1 MNNRFEII
9 PSSLA
14 FKSAPIVDQQ
24 ISIDL
29 NQTQKELTQY
39 VRNNSLSLA
48 QLYQDERQ
56 ESSRFRPTFKV
67 QYLYDNTLTGT
78 TGYNPFKNNLY
89 YVDPIQSKLSG
100 VWKGFPQN
108 YEFDF
113 FRTRI
118 DDGHFD
124 YQASSAYTYNWTYY
138 LTYAAENDYSKPME
152 ATYEGTTINWISG
165 DGIPFIIFRQT
176 QGGANVISFQCLM
189 PHNLTIDNFVE
200 LSFAYDQQRV
210 FEIFSFGDSNYDSS
224 NYIFNI
230 LDIGYT
236 GNTFSDDTTG
246 TFKRVLDSNNLAE
259 TRSKY
264 FVRKN
269 RIVYN
274 EKDIIVTKTGF
285 ELNAFSNEKKLEYS
299 SITPNDITRISQKT
313 SSLTY
318 NFTLAKDLVLS
329 GLTDNHNRPVGE
341 VFLSIVNKGFS
352 GYFNKSNNGF
362 GLKQGWVFNI
372 TNDNDSWW
380 SESNQNSY
388 TDIPVDSYTLTNGT
402 TETFYYN
409 RVLEPDTLIDGDFCE
424 WNDYSQYELVVSRYV
439 QKIQYNQEV
448 FTTETTPTPNPDGYY
463 YLPHNPMT
471 LRVFS
476 DYIETSQVTGVE
488 GIPSYA
494 YYSEQN
500 QQFRWREPYLYGEFD
515 ELDRG
520 TNFPYLNRAHYPFSF
535 QIFRLIPEGS
545 NYQEVL
551 GGFDIAVQP
560 IVDDCE

>member
-1 MNNRFEII
+1 MNKFEIV
-9 PSSLA
+9 PSSLS

-24 ISIDL
+24 VNIEL

-39 VRNNSLSLA
+39 VRNNSLSLE
-48 QLYQDERQ
+48 QLYQDEKQ
-56 ESSRFRPTFKV
+56 ASSRFRPAFKI

-89 YVDPIQSKLSG
+89 YVEAAQSKLSG
-100 VWKGFPQN
+100 IWKGFPQY

-113 FRTRI
+113 FRPRI
-118 DDGHFD
+118 DDGHIN
-124 YQASSAYTYNWTYY
+124 YRASSAYTYNWTYY
-138 LTYAAENDYSKPME
+138 LSYAAENDFTKPMQ
-152 ATYEGTTINWISG
+152 ATYQGETINWVSG
-165 DGIPFIIFRQT
+165 DGIPFIVFKST
-176 QGGANVISFQCLM
+176 QGGANIISFQCLM

-200 LSFAYDQQRV
+200 LSLTYEGENV
-210 FEIFSFGDSNYDSS
+210 FGIFSFGDSNYESS

-236 GNTFSDDTTG
+236 GTTFSDGITG
-246 TFKRVLDSNNLAE
+246 TFKRVLDPNNLVE

-264 FVRKN
+264 YVRKN
-269 RIVYN
+269 RIVFN
-274 EKDIIVTKTGF
+274 EQDIIVTKTGF
-285 ELNAFSNEKKLEYS
+285 EINAFPNEKKLEFS

-318 NFTLAKDLVLS
+318 NVTLAKDLVLS
-329 GLTDNHNRPVGE
+329 GITDNHNRPVGE
-341 VFLSIVNKGFS
+341 VFLSIINKGFS
-352 GYFNKSNNGF
+352 GYFNKSSNGF

-372 TNDNDSWW
+372 NNVITPWW
-380 SESNQNSY
+380 SEFNQNSY
-388 TDIPVDSYTLTNGT
+388 TNIPVDSYTRTNGT

-409 RVLEPDTLIDGDFCE
+409 RVLNPGELLDGDFCE
-424 WNDYSQYELVVSRYV
+424 WNDFNQYELVVSRYV

-448 FTTETTPTPNPDGYY
+448 FTTEITPTGNPQGYY
-463 YLPHNPMT
+463 YLPHNTMV

-476 DYIETSQVTGVE
+476 DYIETAPSNQVE
-488 GIPSYA
+488 NIPTWA
-494 YYSEQN
+494 YFSEQA

-520 TNFPYLNRAHYPFSF
+520 TNFPYLNRAHYSFSY

-551 GGFDIAVQP
+551 SGFNIPIQP
-560 IVDDCE
+560 IIDDCE

>member
-1 MNNRFEII
+1 MNKFEIV
-9 PSSLA
+9 PSSLS

-24 ISIDL
+24 VNIEL

-39 VRNNSLSLA
+39 VRNNSLSLE

-56 ESSRFRPTFKV
+56 ASSRFRPAFKI

-89 YVDPIQSKLSG
+89 YVEPTQSKLSG
-100 VWKGFPQN
+100 IWKGYPQY

-113 FRTRI
+113 FRPRI
-118 DDGHFD
+118 DDGHIN
-124 YQASSAYTYNWTYY
+124 YRASSAYTYNWTYY
-138 LTYAAENDYSKPME
+138 LSYAAENDFTKPMQ
-152 ATYEGTTINWISG
+152 ATYQGETINWVSG
-165 DGIPFIIFRQT
+165 DGIPFIVFKST
-176 QGGANVISFQCLM
+176 QGGANIISFQCLM

-200 LSFAYDQQRV
+200 LSLSYEGENV
-210 FEIFSFGDSNYDSS
+210 FGIFSFGDSNYESS

-236 GNTFSDDTTG
+236 GTTFSDGITG
-246 TFKRVLDSNNLAE
+246 TFKRVLDPNNLVE

-264 FVRKN
+264 YVRKN
-269 RIVYN
+269 RIVFN
-274 EKDIIVTKTGF
+274 EQDIIVTKTGF
-285 ELNAFSNEKKLEYS
+285 EINAFPNEKKLEFS

-318 NFTLAKDLVLS
+318 NVTLAKDLVLS
-329 GLTDNHNRPVGE
+329 GITDNHNRPVGE
-341 VFLSIVNKGFS
+341 IFLSIINKGFS
-352 GYFNKSNNGF
+352 GYFNKSSNGF

-372 TNDNDSWW
+372 NNVITPWW
-380 SESNQNSY
+380 SEFNQNSY
-388 TDIPVDSYTLTNGT
+388 TNIPVDSYTRTNGT

-409 RVLEPDTLIDGDFCE
+409 RVLSPGELLDGDFCE
-424 WNDYSQYELVVSRYV
+424 WNDFNQYELVVSRYV

-448 FTTETTPTPNPDGYY
+448 FTTEITPTGNPQGYY
-463 YLPHNPMT
+463 YLPHNTMV

-476 DYIETSQVTGVE
+476 DYIETAPSNQVE
-488 GIPSYA
+488 NIPTWA
-494 YYSEQN
+494 YFSEQN

-520 TNFPYLNRAHYPFSF
+520 TNFPYLNRAHYSFSY

-551 GGFDIAVQP
+551 GGFNIPIQP
-560 IVDDCE
+560 IIDDCE

>member
-1 MNNRFEII
+1 MNKFEIV
-9 PSSLA
+9 PSSLS

-24 ISIDL
+24 VNIEL

-39 VRNNSLSLA
+39 VRNNSLSLE

-56 ESSRFRPTFKV
+56 ASSRFRPAFKI

-89 YVDPIQSKLSG
+89 YVEPTQSKLSG
-100 VWKGFPQN
+100 IWKGFPQY

-113 FRTRI
+113 FRPRI
-118 DDGHFD
+118 DDGHIN
-124 YQASSAYTYNWTYY
+124 YRASSAYTYNWTYY
-138 LTYAAENDYSKPME
+138 LSYAAENDFTKPMQ
-152 ATYEGTTINWISG
+152 ATYQGETINWVSG
-165 DGIPFIIFRQT
+165 DGIPFIVFKST
-176 QGGANVISFQCLM
+176 QGGANIISFQCLM

-200 LSFAYDQQRV
+200 LSLTYEGENV
-210 FEIFSFGDSNYDSS
+210 FGIFSFGDSNYESS

-236 GNTFSDDTTG
+236 GTTFSDGITG
-246 TFKRVLDSNNLAE
+246 TFKRVLDPNNLVG
-259 TRSKY
+259 TRSEY
-264 FVRKN
+264 YVRKN
-269 RIVYN
+269 RIVFN
-274 EKDIIVTKTGF
+274 EQDIIVTKTGF
-285 ELNAFSNEKKLEYS
+285 EINAFPNEKKLEFS

-318 NFTLAKDLVLS
+318 NVTLAKDLVLS
-329 GLTDNHNRPVGE
+329 GITDNHNRPVGE
-341 VFLSIVNKGFS
+341 IFLSIINKGFS
-352 GYFNKSNNGF
+352 GYFNKSSNGF

-372 TNDNDSWW
+372 NNVITPWW
-380 SESNQNSY
+380 SEFNQNSY
-388 TDIPVDSYTLTNGT
+388 TNIPVDSYTRTNGT

-409 RVLEPDTLIDGDFCE
+409 RVLNPGELLDGDFCE
-424 WNDYSQYELVVSRYV
+424 WNDFNQYELVVSRYV

-448 FTTETTPTPNPDGYY
+448 FTTEITPTGNPQGYY
-463 YLPHNPMT
+463 YLPHNTMV

-476 DYIETSQVTGVE
+476 DYIETAPSNQVE
-488 GIPSYA
+488 NIPTWA
-494 YYSEQN
+494 YFSEQA

-520 TNFPYLNRAHYPFSF
+520 TNFPYLNRAHYSFSY

-551 GGFDIAVQP
+551 SGFNIPIQP
-560 IVDDCE
+560 IIDDCE

>member
-89 YVDPIQSKLSG
+89 YVDPVQSKLSG

-409 RVLEPDTLIDGDFCE
+409 RVLEPGTLIDGDFCE

-448 FTTETTPTPNPDGYY
+448 FTTEATPTPNPDGYY

>member
-1 MNNRFEII
+1 MNKFEIV
-9 PSSLA
+9 PSSLS

-24 ISIDL
+24 VNIEL

-39 VRNNSLSLA
+39 VRNNSLSLE

-56 ESSRFRPTFKV
+56 ASSRFRPAFKI

-89 YVDPIQSKLSG
+89 YVEPTQSKLSG
-100 VWKGFPQN
+100 IWKGFPQY

-113 FRTRI
+113 FRPRI
-118 DDGHFD
+118 DDGHIN
-124 YQASSAYTYNWTYY
+124 YRASSAYTYNWTYY
-138 LTYAAENDYSKPME
+138 LSYAAENDFTKPMQ
-152 ATYEGTTINWISG
+152 ATYQGETINWVSG
-165 DGIPFIIFRQT
+165 DGIPFIVFKST
-176 QGGANVISFQCLM
+176 QGGANIISFQCLM

-200 LSFAYDQQRV
+200 LSLTYEGENV
-210 FEIFSFGDSNYDSS
+210 FGIFSFGDSNYESS

-236 GNTFSDDTTG
+236 GTTFSDGITG
-246 TFKRVLDSNNLAE
+246 TFKRVLDPNNLVE

-264 FVRKN
+264 YVRKN
-269 RIVYN
+269 RIVFN
-274 EKDIIVTKTGF
+274 EQDIIVTKTGF
-285 ELNAFSNEKKLEYS
+285 EINAFPNEKKLEFS

-318 NFTLAKDLVLS
+318 NVTLAKDLVLS
-329 GLTDNHNRPVGE
+329 GITDNHNRPVGE
-341 VFLSIVNKGFS
+341 VFLSIINKGFS
-352 GYFNKSNNGF
+352 GYFNKSSNGF

-372 TNDNDSWW
+372 NNVITPWW
-380 SESNQNSY
+380 SEFNQNSY
-388 TDIPVDSYTLTNGT
+388 TNIPVDSYTRTNGT

-409 RVLEPDTLIDGDFCE
+409 RVLNPGELLDGDFCE
-424 WNDYSQYELVVSRYV
+424 WNDFNQYELVVSRYV

-448 FTTETTPTPNPDGYY
+448 FTTEITPTGNPQGYY
-463 YLPHNPMT
+463 YLPHNTMV

-476 DYIETSQVTGVE
+476 DYIETAPSNQVE
-488 GIPSYA
+488 NIPTWA
-494 YYSEQN
+494 YFSEQA

-520 TNFPYLNRAHYPFSF
+520 TNFPYLNRAHYSFSY

-551 GGFDIAVQP
+551 SGFNIPIQP
-560 IVDDCE
+560 IIDDCE

>member
-1 MNNRFEII
+1 MNKFEIV
-9 PSSLA
+9 PSSLS

-24 ISIDL
+24 VNIEL

-39 VRNNSLSLA
+39 VRNNSLSLE

-56 ESSRFRPTFKV
+56 ASSRFRPAFKI

-89 YVDPIQSKLSG
+89 YVEPTQSKLSG
-100 VWKGFPQN
+100 IWKGFPQY

-113 FRTRI
+113 FRPRI
-118 DDGHFD
+118 DDGHIN
-124 YQASSAYTYNWTYY
+124 YRASSAYTYNWTYY
-138 LTYAAENDYSKPME
+138 LSYAAENDFTKPMQ
-152 ATYEGTTINWISG
+152 ATYQGETINWVSG
-165 DGIPFIIFRQT
+165 DGIPFIVFKST
-176 QGGANVISFQCLM
+176 QGGANIISFQCLM

-200 LSFAYDQQRV
+200 LSLSYEGENV
-210 FEIFSFGDSNYDSS
+210 FGIFSFGDSNYESS

-236 GNTFSDDTTG
+236 GTTFSDGITG
-246 TFKRVLDSNNLAE
+246 TFKRVLDPNNLVE

-264 FVRKN
+264 YVRKN
-269 RIVYN
+269 RIVFN
-274 EKDIIVTKTGF
+274 EQDIIVTKTGF
-285 ELNAFSNEKKLEYS
+285 EINAFPNEKKLEFS

-318 NFTLAKDLVLS
+318 NVTLAKDLVLS
-329 GLTDNHNRPVGE
+329 GITDNHNRPVGE
-341 VFLSIVNKGFS
+341 IFLSIINKGFS
-352 GYFNKSNNGF
+352 GYFNKSSNGF

-372 TNDNDSWW
+372 NNVITPWW
-380 SESNQNSY
+380 SEFNQNSY
-388 TDIPVDSYTLTNGT
+388 TNIPVDSYTRTNGT

-409 RVLEPDTLIDGDFCE
+409 RVLSPGELLDGDFCE
-424 WNDYSQYELVVSRYV
+424 WNDFNQYELVVSRYV

-448 FTTETTPTPNPDGYY
+448 FTTEITPTGNPQGYY
-463 YLPHNPMT
+463 YLPHNTMV

-476 DYIETSQVTGVE
+476 DYIETAPSNQVE
-488 GIPSYA
+488 NIPTWA
-494 YYSEQN
+494 YFSEQN

-520 TNFPYLNRAHYPFSF
+520 TNFPYLNRAHYSFSY

-551 GGFDIAVQP
+551 GGFNIPIQP
-560 IVDDCE
+560 IIDDCE

>member
-1 MNNRFEII
+1 MNKFEIV
-9 PSSLA
+9 PSSLS

-24 ISIDL
+24 VNIEL

-39 VRNNSLSLA
+39 VRNNSLSLE

-56 ESSRFRPTFKV
+56 ASSRFRPAFKI

-89 YVDPIQSKLSG
+89 YVEPTQSKLSG
-100 VWKGFPQN
+100 IWKGFPQY

-113 FRTRI
+113 FRPRI
-118 DDGHFD
+118 DDGHIN
-124 YQASSAYTYNWTYY
+124 YRASSAYTYNWTYY
-138 LTYAAENDYSKPME
+138 LSYAAENDFTKPMQ
-152 ATYEGTTINWISG
+152 ATYQGETINWVSG
-165 DGIPFIIFRQT
+165 DGIPFIVFKST
-176 QGGANVISFQCLM
+176 QGGANIISFQCLM

-200 LSFAYDQQRV
+200 LSLTYEGENV
-210 FEIFSFGDSNYDSS
+210 FGIFSFGDSNYESS

-236 GNTFSDDTTG
+236 GTTFSDGITG
-246 TFKRVLDSNNLAE
+246 TFKRVLDPNNLVG
-259 TRSKY
+259 TRSEY
-264 FVRKN
+264 YVRKN
-269 RIVYN
+269 RIVFN
-274 EKDIIVTKTGF
+274 EQDIIVTKTGF
-285 ELNAFSNEKKLEYS
+285 EINAFPNEKKLEFS

-318 NFTLAKDLVLS
+318 NVTLAKDLVLS
-329 GLTDNHNRPVGE
+329 GITDNHNRPVGE
-341 VFLSIVNKGFS
+341 IFLSIINKGFS
-352 GYFNKSNNGF
+352 GYFNKSSNGF

-372 TNDNDSWW
+372 NNVITPWW
-380 SESNQNSY
+380 SEFNQNSY
-388 TDIPVDSYTLTNGT
+388 TNIPVDSYTRTNGT

-409 RVLEPDTLIDGDFCE
+409 RVLNPGELLDGDFCE
-424 WNDYSQYELVVSRYV
+424 WNDFNQYELVVSRYV

-448 FTTETTPTPNPDGYY
+448 FTTEITPTGNPQGYY
-463 YLPHNPMT
+463 YLPHNTMV

-476 DYIETSQVTGVE
+476 DYIETAPLNQVE
-488 GIPSYA
+488 NIPTWA
-494 YYSEQN
+494 YFSEQN

-520 TNFPYLNRAHYPFSF
+520 TNFPYLNRAHYSFSY

-551 GGFDIAVQP
+551 GGFNIPIQP
-560 IVDDCE
+560 IIDDCE

>member
-89 YVDPIQSKLSG
+89 YVDPVQSKLSG

-152 ATYEGTTINWISG
+152 STYEGTTINWISG

-246 TFKRVLDSNNLAE
+246 TFKRVLDSNNLIE

-409 RVLEPDTLIDGDFCE
+409 RVLEPGTLIDGDFCE

-448 FTTETTPTPNPDGYY
+448 FTTEATPTPNPDGYY

>member
-1 MNNRFEII
+1 MNKFEIV
-9 PSSLA
+9 PSSLS

-24 ISIDL
+24 VNIEL

-39 VRNNSLSLA
+39 VRNNSLSLE

-56 ESSRFRPTFKV
+56 ASSRFRPAFKI

-89 YVDPIQSKLSG
+89 YVEPTQSKLSG
-100 VWKGFPQN
+100 IWKGFPQY

-113 FRTRI
+113 FRPRI
-118 DDGHFD
+118 DDGHIN
-124 YQASSAYTYNWTYY
+124 YRASSAYTYNWTYY
-138 LTYAAENDYSKPME
+138 LSYAAENDFTKPMQ
-152 ATYEGTTINWISG
+152 ATYQGETINWVSG
-165 DGIPFIIFRQT
+165 DGIPFIVFKST
-176 QGGANVISFQCLM
+176 QGGANIISFQCLM

-200 LSFAYDQQRV
+200 LSLSYEGENV
-210 FEIFSFGDSNYDSS
+210 FGIFSFGDSNYESS

-236 GNTFSDDTTG
+236 GTTFSDGITG
-246 TFKRVLDSNNLAE
+246 TFKRVLDPNNLVE

-264 FVRKN
+264 YVRKN
-269 RIVYN
+269 RIVFN
-274 EKDIIVTKTGF
+274 EQDIIVTKTGF
-285 ELNAFSNEKKLEYS
+285 EINAFPNEKKLEFS

-318 NFTLAKDLVLS
+318 NLTLAKDLVLS
-329 GLTDNHNRPVGE
+329 GITDNHNRPVGE
-341 VFLSIVNKGFS
+341 IFLSIINKGFS
-352 GYFNKSNNGF
+352 GYFNKSSNGF

-372 TNDNDSWW
+372 NNVITPWW
-380 SESNQNSY
+380 SEFNQNSY
-388 TDIPVDSYTLTNGT
+388 TNIPVDSYTRTNGT

-409 RVLEPDTLIDGDFCE
+409 RVLSPGELLDGDFCE
-424 WNDYSQYELVVSRYV
+424 WNDFNQYELVVSRYV

-448 FTTETTPTPNPDGYY
+448 FTTEITPTGNPQGYY
-463 YLPHNPMT
+463 YLPHNTMV

-476 DYIETSQVTGVE
+476 DYIETAPSNQVE
-488 GIPSYA
+488 NIPTWA
-494 YYSEQN
+494 YFSEQN

-520 TNFPYLNRAHYPFSF
+520 TNFPYLNRAHYSFSY

-551 GGFDIAVQP
+551 GGFNIPIQP
-560 IVDDCE
+560 IIDDCE

>member
-1 MNNRFEII
+1 MNKFEIV
-9 PSSLA
+9 PSSLS

-24 ISIDL
+24 VNIEL

-39 VRNNSLSLA
+39 VRNNSLSLE

-56 ESSRFRPTFKV
+56 ASSRFRPTFKI

-89 YVDPIQSKLSG
+89 YVEPTQSKLSG
-100 VWKGFPQN
+100 IWKGYPQY

-113 FRTRI
+113 FRPRI
-118 DDGHFD
+118 DDGHIN
-124 YQASSAYTYNWTYY
+124 YRASSAYTYNWTYY
-138 LTYAAENDYSKPME
+138 LSYAAENDFTKPMQ
-152 ATYEGTTINWISG
+152 ATYQGETINWVSG
-165 DGIPFIIFRQT
+165 DGIPFIVFKST
-176 QGGANVISFQCLM
+176 QGGANIISFQCLM

-200 LSFAYDQQRV
+200 LSLSYEGENV
-210 FEIFSFGDSNYDSS
+210 FGIFSFGDSNYESS

-236 GNTFSDDTTG
+236 GTTFSDGITG
-246 TFKRVLDSNNLAE
+246 TFKRVLDPNNLVG
-259 TRSKY
+259 TRSEY
-264 FVRKN
+264 YVRKN
-269 RIVYN
+269 RIVFN
-274 EKDIIVTKTGF
+274 EQDIIVTKTGF
-285 ELNAFSNEKKLEYS
+285 EINAFPNEKKLEFS

-318 NFTLAKDLVLS
+318 NLTLAKDLVLS
-329 GLTDNHNRPVGE
+329 GITDNHNRPVGE
-341 VFLSIVNKGFS
+341 IFLSIINKGFS
-352 GYFNKSNNGF
+352 GYFNKSSNGF

-372 TNDNDSWW
+372 NNVITPWW
-380 SESNQNSY
+380 SEFNQNSY
-388 TDIPVDSYTLTNGT
+388 TNIPVDSYTRTNGT

-409 RVLEPDTLIDGDFCE
+409 RVLSPGELLDGDFCE
-424 WNDYSQYELVVSRYV
+424 WNDFNQYELVVSRYV

-448 FTTETTPTPNPDGYY
+448 FTTEITPTGNPQGYY
-463 YLPHNPMT
+463 YLPHNTMV

-476 DYIETSQVTGVE
+476 DYIETAPSNQVE
-488 GIPSYA
+488 NIPTWA
-494 YYSEQN
+494 YFSEQN

-520 TNFPYLNRAHYPFSF
+520 TNFPYLNRAHYSFSY

-551 GGFDIAVQP
+551 GGFNIPIQP
-560 IVDDCE
+560 IIDDCE

>member
-1 MNNRFEII
+1 MNKFEIV
-9 PSSLA
+9 PSSLS

-24 ISIDL
+24 VNIEL

-39 VRNNSLSLA
+39 VRNNSLSLE

-56 ESSRFRPTFKV
+56 ASSRFRPAFKI

-89 YVDPIQSKLSG
+89 YVEPTQSKLSG
-100 VWKGFPQN
+100 IWKGYPQY

-113 FRTRI
+113 FRPRI
-118 DDGHFD
+118 DDGHIN
-124 YQASSAYTYNWTYY
+124 YRASSAYTYNWTYY
-138 LTYAAENDYSKPME
+138 LSYAAENDFTKPMQ
-152 ATYEGTTINWISG
+152 ATYQGETINWVSG
-165 DGIPFIIFRQT
+165 DGIPFIVFKST
-176 QGGANVISFQCLM
+176 QGGANIISFQCLM

-200 LSFAYDQQRV
+200 LSLSYEGENV
-210 FEIFSFGDSNYDSS
+210 FGIFSFGDSNYESS

-236 GNTFSDDTTG
+236 GTTFSDGITG
-246 TFKRVLDSNNLAE
+246 TFKRVLDPNNLVE

-264 FVRKN
+264 YVRKN
-269 RIVYN
+269 RIVFN
-274 EKDIIVTKTGF
+274 EQDIIVTKTGF
-285 ELNAFSNEKKLEYS
+285 EINAFPNEKKLEFS

-318 NFTLAKDLVLS
+318 NLTLAKDLVLS
-329 GLTDNHNRPVGE
+329 GITDNHNRPVGE
-341 VFLSIVNKGFS
+341 IFLSIINKGFS
-352 GYFNKSNNGF
+352 GYFNKSSNGF

-372 TNDNDSWW
+372 NNVITPWW
-380 SESNQNSY
+380 SEFNQNSY
-388 TDIPVDSYTLTNGT
+388 TNIPVDSYTRTNGT

-409 RVLEPDTLIDGDFCE
+409 RVLSPGELLDGDFCE
-424 WNDYSQYELVVSRYV
+424 WNDFNQYELVVSRYV

-448 FTTETTPTPNPDGYY
+448 FTTEITPTGNPQGYY
-463 YLPHNPMT
+463 YLPHNTMV

-476 DYIETSQVTGVE
+476 DYIETAPSNQVE
-488 GIPSYA
+488 NIPTWA
-494 YYSEQN
+494 YFSEQN

-520 TNFPYLNRAHYPFSF
+520 TNFPYLNRAHYSFSY

-551 GGFDIAVQP
+551 GGFNIPIQP
-560 IVDDCE
+560 IIDDCE

>member
-89 YVDPIQSKLSG
+89 YVDPVQSKLSG

-200 LSFAYDQQRV
+200 LSFGYDQQRV

-246 TFKRVLDSNNLAE
+246 TFKRVLDSNNLIE

-264 FVRKN
+264 FVRKT

-409 RVLEPDTLIDGDFCE
+409 RVLEPGTLIDGDFCE

-448 FTTETTPTPNPDGYY
+448 FTTEATPTPNPDGYY

>member
-89 YVDPIQSKLSG
+89 YVDPVQSKLSG

-224 NYIFNI
+224 NFIFNI

-246 TFKRVLDSNNLAE
+246 TFKRVLDSNNLIE

-372 TNDNDSWW
+372 TNNNDSWW

-409 RVLEPDTLIDGDFCE
+409 RVLEPGTLIDGDFCE

-448 FTTETTPTPNPDGYY
+448 FTTEATPTPNPDGYY

>member
-1 MNNRFEII
+1 MNKFEIV
-9 PSSLA
+9 PSSLS

-24 ISIDL
+24 VNIEL

-39 VRNNSLSLA
+39 VRNNSLSLE
-48 QLYQDERQ
+48 QLYQDEKQ
-56 ESSRFRPTFKV
+56 ASSRFRPAFKI

-89 YVDPIQSKLSG
+89 YVEAAQSKLSG
-100 VWKGFPQN
+100 IWKGFPQY

-113 FRTRI
+113 FRPRI
-118 DDGHFD
+118 DDGHIN
-124 YQASSAYTYNWTYY
+124 YRASSAYTYNWTYY
-138 LTYAAENDYSKPME
+138 LSYAAENDFTKPMQ
-152 ATYEGTTINWISG
+152 ATYQGETINWVSG
-165 DGIPFIIFRQT
+165 DGIPFIVFKST
-176 QGGANVISFQCLM
+176 QGGANIISFQCLM

-200 LSFAYDQQRV
+200 LSLTYEGENV
-210 FEIFSFGDSNYDSS
+210 FGIFSFGDSNYESS

-236 GNTFSDDTTG
+236 GTTFSDGITG
-246 TFKRVLDSNNLAE
+246 TFKRVLDPNNLVE

-264 FVRKN
+264 YVRKN
-269 RIVYN
+269 RIVFN
-274 EKDIIVTKTGF
+274 EQDIIVTKTGF
-285 ELNAFSNEKKLEYS
+285 EINAFPNEKKLEFS

-318 NFTLAKDLVLS
+318 NVTLAKDLVLS
-329 GLTDNHNRPVGE
+329 GITDNHNRPVGE
-341 VFLSIVNKGFS
+341 IFLSIINKGFS
-352 GYFNKSNNGF
+352 GYFNKSSNGF

-372 TNDNDSWW
+372 NNVITPWW
-380 SESNQNSY
+380 SEFNQNSY
-388 TDIPVDSYTLTNGT
+388 TNIPVDSYTRTNGT

-409 RVLEPDTLIDGDFCE
+409 RVLNPGELLDGDFCE
-424 WNDYSQYELVVSRYV
+424 WNDFNQYELVVSRYV

-448 FTTETTPTPNPDGYY
+448 FTTEITPTGNPQGYY
-463 YLPHNPMT
+463 YLPHNTMV

-476 DYIETSQVTGVE
+476 DYIETAPSNQVE
-488 GIPSYA
+488 NIPTWA
-494 YYSEQN
+494 YFSEQA

-520 TNFPYLNRAHYPFSF
+520 TNFPYLNRAHYSFSY

-551 GGFDIAVQP
+551 SGFNIPIQP
-560 IVDDCE
+560 IIDDCE

>member
-1 MNNRFEII
+1 MNKFEIV
-9 PSSLA
+9 PSSLS

-24 ISIDL
+24 VNIEL

-39 VRNNSLSLA
+39 VRNNSLSLE

-56 ESSRFRPTFKV
+56 ASSRFRPAFKI

-89 YVDPIQSKLSG
+89 YVEPTQSKLSG
-100 VWKGFPQN
+100 IWKGFPQY

-113 FRTRI
+113 FRPRI
-118 DDGHFD
+118 DDGHIN
-124 YQASSAYTYNWTYY
+124 YRASSAYTYNWTYY
-138 LTYAAENDYSKPME
+138 LSYAAENDFTKPMQ
-152 ATYEGTTINWISG
+152 ATYQGETINWVSG
-165 DGIPFIIFRQT
+165 DGIPFIVFKST
-176 QGGANVISFQCLM
+176 QGGANIISFQCLM

-200 LSFAYDQQRV
+200 LSLTYEGENV
-210 FEIFSFGDSNYDSS
+210 FGIFSFGDSNYESS

-236 GNTFSDDTTG
+236 GTTFSDGITG
-246 TFKRVLDSNNLAE
+246 TFKRVLDPNNLVG
-259 TRSKY
+259 TRSEY
-264 FVRKN
+264 YVRKN
-269 RIVYN
+269 RIVFN
-274 EKDIIVTKTGF
+274 EQDIIVTKTGF
-285 ELNAFSNEKKLEYS
+285 EINAFPNEKKLEFS

-318 NFTLAKDLVLS
+318 NVTLAKDLVLS
-329 GLTDNHNRPVGE
+329 GITDNHNRPVGE
-341 VFLSIVNKGFS
+341 IFLSIINKGFS
-352 GYFNKSNNGF
+352 GYFNKSSNGF

-372 TNDNDSWW
+372 NNVITPWW
-380 SESNQNSY
+380 SEFNQNSY
-388 TDIPVDSYTLTNGT
+388 TNIPVDSYTRTNGT

-409 RVLEPDTLIDGDFCE
+409 RVLNPGELLDGDFCE
-424 WNDYSQYELVVSRYV
+424 WNDFNQYELVVSRYV

-448 FTTETTPTPNPDGYY
+448 FTTEITPTGNPQGYY
-463 YLPHNPMT
+463 YLPHNTMV

-476 DYIETSQVTGVE
+476 DYIETAPSNQVE
-488 GIPSYA
+488 NIPTWA
-494 YYSEQN
+494 YFSEQN

-520 TNFPYLNRAHYPFSF
+520 TNFPYLNRAHYSFSY

-551 GGFDIAVQP
+551 GGFNIPIQP
-560 IVDDCE
+560 IIDDCE

>member
-1 MNNRFEII
+1 MNKFEIV
-9 PSSLA
+9 PSSLS

-24 ISIDL
+24 VNIEL

-39 VRNNSLSLA
+39 VRNNSLSLE

-56 ESSRFRPTFKV
+56 ASSRFRPAFKI

-89 YVDPIQSKLSG
+89 YVEPTQSKLSG
-100 VWKGFPQN
+100 IWKGYPQY

-113 FRTRI
+113 FRPRI
-118 DDGHFD
+118 DDGHIN
-124 YQASSAYTYNWTYY
+124 YRASSAYTYNWTYY
-138 LTYAAENDYSKPME
+138 LSYAAENDFTKPMQ
-152 ATYEGTTINWISG
+152 ATYQGETINWVSG
-165 DGIPFIIFRQT
+165 DGIPFIVFKST
-176 QGGANVISFQCLM
+176 QGGANIISFQCLM

-200 LSFAYDQQRV
+200 LSLSYEGENV
-210 FEIFSFGDSNYDSS
+210 FGIFSFGDSNYESS

-236 GNTFSDDTTG
+236 GTTFSDGITG
-246 TFKRVLDSNNLAE
+246 TFKRVLDPNNLVE

-264 FVRKN
+264 YVRKN
-269 RIVYN
+269 RIVFN
-274 EKDIIVTKTGF
+274 EQDIIITKTGF
-285 ELNAFSNEKKLEYS
+285 EINAFPNEKKLEFS

-318 NFTLAKDLVLS
+318 NLTLAKDLVLS
-329 GLTDNHNRPVGE
+329 GITDNHNRPVGE
-341 VFLSIVNKGFS
+341 IFLSIINKGFS
-352 GYFNKSNNGF
+352 GYFNKSSNGF

-372 TNDNDSWW
+372 NNVITPWW
-380 SESNQNSY
+380 SEFNQNSY
-388 TDIPVDSYTLTNGT
+388 TNIPVDSYTRTNGT

-409 RVLEPDTLIDGDFCE
+409 RVLNPGELLDGDFCE
-424 WNDYSQYELVVSRYV
+424 WNDFNQYELVVSRYV

-448 FTTETTPTPNPDGYY
+448 FTTEITPTGNPQGYY
-463 YLPHNPMT
+463 YLPHNTMV

-476 DYIETSQVTGVE
+476 DYIETAPSNQVE
-488 GIPSYA
+488 NIPTWA
-494 YYSEQN
+494 YFSEQN

-520 TNFPYLNRAHYPFSF
+520 TNFPYLNRAHYSFSY

-551 GGFDIAVQP
+551 GGFNIPIQP
-560 IVDDCE
+560 IIDDCE

>member
-1 MNNRFEII
+1 MNKFEIV
-9 PSSLA
+9 PSSLS

-24 ISIDL
+24 VNIEL

-39 VRNNSLSLA
+39 VRNNSLSLE

-56 ESSRFRPTFKV
+56 ASSRFRPAFKI

-89 YVDPIQSKLSG
+89 YVEPTQSKLSG
-100 VWKGFPQN
+100 IWKGYPQY

-113 FRTRI
+113 FRPRI
-118 DDGHFD
+118 DDGHIN
-124 YQASSAYTYNWTYY
+124 YRASSAYTYNWTYY
-138 LTYAAENDYSKPME
+138 LSYAAENDFTKPMQ
-152 ATYEGTTINWISG
+152 ATYQGETINWVSG
-165 DGIPFIIFRQT
+165 DGIPFIVFKST
-176 QGGANVISFQCLM
+176 QGGANIISFQCLM

-200 LSFAYDQQRV
+200 LSLSYEGENV
-210 FEIFSFGDSNYDSS
+210 FGIFSFGDSNYESS

-236 GNTFSDDTTG
+236 GTTFSDGITG
-246 TFKRVLDSNNLAE
+246 TFKRVLDPNNLVG
-259 TRSKY
+259 TRSEY
-264 FVRKN
+264 YVRKN
-269 RIVYN
+269 RIVFN
-274 EKDIIVTKTGF
+274 EQDIIVTKTGF
-285 ELNAFSNEKKLEYS
+285 EINAFPNEKKLEFS

-318 NFTLAKDLVLS
+318 NVTLAKDLVLS
-329 GLTDNHNRPVGE
+329 GITDNHNRPVGE
-341 VFLSIVNKGFS
+341 IFLSIINKGFS
-352 GYFNKSNNGF
+352 GYFNKSSNGF

-372 TNDNDSWW
+372 NNVITPWW
-380 SESNQNSY
+380 SEFNQNSY
-388 TDIPVDSYTLTNGT
+388 TNIPVDSYTRTNGT

-409 RVLEPDTLIDGDFCE
+409 RVLSPGELLDGDFCE
-424 WNDYSQYELVVSRYV
+424 WNDFNQYELVVSRYV

-448 FTTETTPTPNPDGYY
+448 FTTEITPTGNPQGYY
-463 YLPHNPMT
+463 YLPHNTMV

-476 DYIETSQVTGVE
+476 DYIETAPSNQVE
-488 GIPSYA
+488 NIPTWA
-494 YYSEQN
+494 YFSEQN

-520 TNFPYLNRAHYPFSF
+520 TNFPYLNRAHYSFSY

-551 GGFDIAVQP
+551 GGFNIPIQP
-560 IVDDCE
+560 IIDDCE